1 MNKIKHQV
9 ENWGLGHRFEYLG
22 ELDRPGKIAFLQSLD
37 VFSVPTVY
45 RESKGLYLLEA
56 WANGVPVVL
65 PRHGAFPEMIEDTGG
80 GLLFE
85 PGSPPALAEA
95 LKQMI
100 QNPDF
105 AAQCGRRAQQI
116 VHQRYN
122 ADIMARRMVELYKKV
137 KIPSAE
143 L

>member
-1 MNKIKHQV
+1 MHQL
-9 ENWGLGHRFEYLG
+9 EIWGLQDRFEYLG

-37 VFSVPTVY
+37 LFSVPTVY
-45 RESKGLYLLEA
+45 RESKGLYVLEA
-56 WANGVPVVL
+56 WADGVPAVL
-65 PRHGAFPEMIEDTGG
+65 PGHGAFPEMVEDTGG

-85 PGSPPALAEA
+85 PGNPQALAES
-95 LKQMI
+95 LKQMM

-116 VHQRYN
+116 VRQRYN
-122 ADIMARRMVELYKKV
+122 ADIMARRIIEWYKKFV
-137 KIPSAE
+137 ISE